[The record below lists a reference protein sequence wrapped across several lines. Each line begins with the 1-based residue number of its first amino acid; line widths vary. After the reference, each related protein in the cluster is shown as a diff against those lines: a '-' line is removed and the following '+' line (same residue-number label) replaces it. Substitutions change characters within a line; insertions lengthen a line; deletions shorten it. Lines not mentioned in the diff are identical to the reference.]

1 MPRSRFFYASGFFS
15 VSKAPYFIQN
25 NLFWT
30 YPQESICDVEK
41 ICISCACVS
50 GIRNAHLD
58 YSRYPGKLN
67 TPTFRASL
75 TTLPWQDLKKQTALR
90 LAQEQQQTEFFP
102 SLTQQPKNGPG
113 TLVGGSPSSRAI
125 LPGQIR
131 PPMEQAFPL
140 SEPPRNTYYPQ
151 ESSRDNFRSSRIP
164 MKPSQSHAAVEMAA
178 QLHPQP
184 VIVYPRPQMQSQSN
198 GSFTTEPS
206 SDCKS
211 KLPHGLTV
219 KELKEMT
226 KMVYPRPQAST
237 LPRGLT
243 VKELKEM
250 TKARL
255 DEQRRRSLS
264 KSKKKLHYQ
273 QPQPPRHEVSHDM
286 RENQYHVDHPQQR
299 GPPVTNNG
307 NHGLVQE
314 RVLAS
319 PSHGYAPERV
329 LPPPSN
335 GYTPQ
340 LVLASPSRG
349 YPPERMLSSPSHS
362 YAPERMLSSPS
373 HTLAGPPGFQS
384 LSTHGSLVS
393 GLDTS
398 QLHSFGRDGSWQ
410 HAKDAWESG
419 SVASLN
425 STINSEFLGSE
436 CNLDELGEIQFH
448 RTRSYPGGPGIG
460 VPDRQYEGSLS
471 MPGYYDPGLTPNQNR
486 RRAATLSPR
495 LGLSY
500 LQEDIFP
507 SVTGLSMPL
516 DSSAHSPIPIRLS
529 PHPHRTLVYSE
540 AGAIGGDSR
549 FNRPRTA
556 SAPTVSS
563 FFAMTGEMFGD
574 VCGGLSSLSAAGS
587 DPQKYQSNSDL
598 PNSMVES
605 ILDETSSL
613 AHGSSDYSSV
623 FRCSPQEDP
632 DSGLKNPW
640 GIAVRNEPGN
650 LDDAALALEF
660 DSVLSLSGID
670 TPPVGYNQSQGPKTA
685 LFSSLEVSN
694 NHDSADQ
701 YRINGLYGNP
711 SSFVSADG
719 LCRHGKNN
727 GH

>member
-1 MPRSRFFYASGFFS
+1 MPQQHEQTPHVR
-15 VSKAPYFIQN
+15 KQ
-25 NLFWT
+25 
-30 YPQESICDVEK
+30 
-41 ICISCACVS
+41 
-50 GIRNAHLD
+50 GI
-58 YSRYPGKLN
+58 
-67 TPTFRASL
+67 TME
-75 TTLPWQDLKKQTALR
+75 DLKKQTALR

-102 SLTQQPKNGPG
+102 ALTQQAKSGPG
-113 TLVGGSPSSRAI
+113 ALGGGAPCSHAI
-125 LPGQIR
+125 LPGPSR
-131 PPMEQAFPL
+131 PPLEQAFPL
-140 SEPPRNTYYPQ
+140 SEAPRNNYYQQ
-151 ESSRDNFRSSRIP
+151 ESTRNNYRSSRNP
-164 MKPSQSHAAVEMAA
+164 LKLSESHASVEMAVPP
-178 QLHPQP
+178 QPQP
-184 VIVYPRPQMQSQSN
+184 VVVYPGRTQAQTQRN
-198 GSFTTEPS
+198 GSFTAEPS
-206 SDCKS
+206 NDCKS

-255 DEQRRRSLS
+255 DEQRRRSLP
-264 KSKKKLHYQ
+264 KSKKKQHYQ
-273 QPQPPRHEVSHDM
+273 QHQPVRHEVSHDM
-286 RENQYHVDHPQQR
+286 RENQYHLDLPQQR

-329 LPPPSN
+329 LASPSHGYAPERVLASPSHGYAPERVLPPPSQ
-335 GYTPQ
+335 GYAPQ

-349 YPPERMLSSPSHS
+349 YAPDRVLSSPSHCYAPDRMLSSPSH
-362 YAPERMLSSPS
+362 A
-373 HTLAGPPGFQS
+373 LAGPPGFQS
-384 LSTHGSLVS
+384 LSTQGSLVS

-398 QLHSFGRDGSWQ
+398 QVHSCGRDGSWQ

-460 VPDRQYEGSLS
+460 VPDRQYEGSLAIS
-471 MPGYYDPGLTPNQNR
+471 GYYDPGLTPNQNR

-500 LQEDIFP
+500 LQEDRPVFP
-507 SVTGLSMPL
+507 SITGLSMPL

-529 PHPHRTLVYSE
+529 PQPHRNRIYSDN
-540 AGAIGGDSR
+540 GAIGGDFG

-574 VCGGLSSLSAAGS
+574 VCGGLSSLSAAGD
-587 DPQKYQSNSDL
+587 DPQRYQSNSEL

-605 ILDETSSL
+605 ILDESSSV
-613 AHGSSDYSSV
+613 APDSSDYSSV
-623 FRCSPQEDP
+623 FRCSSQDAPH
-632 DSGLKNPW
+632 SALKNPW
-640 GIAVRNEPGN
+640 GAGVQNEPGS

-670 TPPVGYNQSQGPKTA
+670 TPPAGYNQQQFPQTA
-685 LFSSLEVSN
+685 LFASLGGN
-694 NHDSADQ
+694 NNNDSADQ
-701 YRINGLYGNP
+701 YHIHGLYGNP

-719 LCRHGKNN
+719 SCRHGENN
-727 GH
+727 HGC